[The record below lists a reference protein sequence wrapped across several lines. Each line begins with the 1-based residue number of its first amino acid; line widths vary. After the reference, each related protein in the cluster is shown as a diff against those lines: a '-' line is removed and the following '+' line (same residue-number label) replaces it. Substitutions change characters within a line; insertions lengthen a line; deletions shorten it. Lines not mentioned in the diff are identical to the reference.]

1 MGGGMR
7 VSVRAGTAWQVLA
20 GRYCDDSGAAAVVCS
35 VARPC
40 WLLRESAASLVS
52 AVTHGTATTHRQ
64 QTHCARTRKRCVRL
78 ARLRPARRYRRGH
91 MYLPCSGHTRPSLRG
106 VRAHARPLDAHA
118 DARHIIIVLR
128 PARRL
133 DAGASKRGSKKRGRQ
148 ALRLMV
154 GRHAHTTSCRPLRSS
169 YPRHCCCCPAR
180 CRATAIAASGSAS
193 PPSASPLSR
202 RVLAAAPR
210 RAA

>member
-1 MGGGMR
+1 MYATPTVAPFLPRRHHMHRSALLSCHARHGHYTQTADTLCSHTKTLCSTR
-7 VSVRAGTAWQVLA
+7 PPATGTPISKGPHVLA
-20 GRYCDDSGAAAVVCS
+20 VLGTHTS
-35 VARPC
+35 VSTGGSC
-40 WLLRESAASLVS
+40 
-52 AVTHGTATTHRQ
+52 
-64 QTHCARTRKRCVRL
+64 
-78 ARLRPARRYRRGH
+78 
-91 MYLPCSGHTRPSLRG
+91 TRPPVG
-106 VRAHARPLDAHA
+106 RACRCTSHHHRPSAGA
-118 DARHIIIVLR
+118 TAGR
-128 PARRL
+128 RRL
-133 DAGASKRGSKKRGRQ
+133 QEGKRRGSKKRGRQ
-148 ALRLMV
+148 DLRLMV